1 MLVKKIRTKTRPNT
15 SIPWTWTT
23 DENNE
28 IILEE
33 TEFENSC
40 LNSGLIHSINS
51 TISEDELT
59 HTKEYN
65 YTSIDNMIE
74 QEKQDVNLNSNAA
87 NKKNYL
93 QHFAD
98 NNITWTTSYS
108 IEN

>member
-1 MLVKKIRTKTRPNT
+1 MLIKKIRTKTRSNT
-15 SIPWTWTT
+15 SIPWDWTT
-23 DENNE
+23 DVNNE
-28 IILEE
+28 IQREDD
-33 TEFENSC
+33 EFENSC

-74 QEKQDVNLNSNAA
+74 HEKQDTALVSTSGS
-87 NKKNYL
+87 KKNFL